1 MEQRVEQTV
10 AVSISVS
17 IRGVGQGGPVLRGQ
31 GPGLDRGETFE
42 PAHRES
48 GRRHAWVARA
58 PGARHSSGQG
68 RRGPGRRQRT
78 LRRRVPPTLEAE
90 HWEAAFTTAY
100 DAYRTSADAVVLRL
114 GYRVPAVKGAH
125 RISTDV
131 ANAAL
136 EDDTDPFGPV
146 SSDRFRSGRHESEYF
161 DPDKPVD
168 KIEDDARWA
177 ASIASAAV
185 AAAVG

>member
-1 MEQRVEQTV
+1 MDRDAAQRP
-10 AVSISVS
+10 IDLF
-17 IRGVGQGGPVLRGQ
+17 VG
-31 GPGLDRGETFE
+31 RGELDSIDSATPE
-42 PAHRES
+42 A
-48 GRRHAWVARA
+48 ARA
-58 PGARHSSGQG
+58 CLERARKRMAAAGV
-68 RRGPGRRQRT
+68 
-78 LRRRVPPTLEAE
+78 LLDAE

-100 DAYRTSADAVVLRL
+100 DTYRTSADAVVLLL
-114 GYRVPAVKGAH
+114 GYRVPAVRGAH

-136 EDDTDPFGPV
+136 KDDTDVFGPV

-168 KIEDDARWA
+168 KTEDDARWA

-185 AAAVG
+185 DAVASVVG

>member
-1 MEQRVEQTV
+1 MTIDRDAAQRTIDLFVGRGELDRVEAATPD
-10 AVSISVS
+10 AA
-17 IRGVGQGGPVLRGQ
+17 RAC
-31 GPGLDRGETFE
+31 LDR
-42 PAHRES
+42 
-48 GRRHAWVARA
+48 ARKRMA
-58 PGARHSSGQG
+58 AVDV
-68 RRGPGRRQRT
+68 
-78 LRRRVPPTLEAE
+78 LLKAE

-100 DAYRTSADAVVLRL
+100 DAYRTSADAVVLLL

-136 EDDTDPFGPV
+136 KGDTDAFGPIP
-146 SSDRFRSGRHESEYF
+146 SDRFRSGRHESEYF

-168 KIEDDARWA
+168 KTEDDARWA

-185 AAAVG
+185 VAVGAVVG